1 MSKFLLKSLL
11 TAGLLAASPAVIL
24 ADDLGR
30 PATAQEIAAWDIDVR
45 PDGMGLPPGQGS
57 VEDGEAIFSERC
69 AACHGDFAEG
79 VDRWPVLSGGF
90 ETLRSDRPVKTIG
103 SYWPYLSTVWDYVN
117 RTMPFGDAQSMT
129 PDEVYA
135 VTAFLLYANDLVD
148 DEFVLSQENFTDVR
162 LPNENG
168 FIEDSRPDTPSLADG
183 APCMSNCKTDVTVT
197 MRARVLDVTP
207 DHEEE

>member
-148 DEFVLSQENFTDVR
+148 DEFVLSQENF
-162 LPNENG
+162 L
-168 FIEDSRPDTPSLADG
+168 SLI
-183 APCMSNCKTDVTVT
+183 
-197 MRARVLDVTP
+197 
-207 DHEEE
+207 HI